1 MKIQPRSVGPGKKS
15 IVLTNT
21 NNGKMVEVEVGSSSD
36 YVITA
41 YLAGEKIVLTRD
53 DLNRPYVANKFG
65 MELVYKI

>member
-1 MKIQPRSVGPGKKS
+1 MKIQPRSIGPGKRV

-21 NNGKMVEVEVGSSSD
+21 NNGKMVEAEVGSSSD

-53 DLNRPYVANKFG
+53 DLNKPYVANKFG

>member
-1 MKIQPRSVGPGKKS
+1 MKLQPRSVGSAKRV

-21 NNGKMVEVEVGSSSD
+21 NNGKMVEAEVASSSD
-36 YVITA
+36 YVITV

-53 DLNRPYVANKFG
+53 DLNKPYVANKFG